1 MESRQNHLPVWTNR
15 CYAYASQQEVLRM
28 AAEPGFY
35 SLLPVKFR
43 DFGLRSGGVLTEERT
58 EAVRTRGQPE
68 TQYTTLR
75 LEPLLYRYAKKL
87 YDTAAGRLLIQYP
100 ALEAV
105 AAGPQRQT
113 GAYELLWRYPVAEI
127 EAAQRALMAEIL
139 KEGFTLEE
147 ELALSCTKRSGE
159 RFLSVNGA
167 LKLTPKSLRALM
179 RRPPEELLQRPLKKA
194 VAFSLADCEQYYQ
207 AFPED
212 RLELGNQFR
221 AYAAT
226 EPRNADAFAAARSG
240 DFELLC
246 KLAKNGYDLNAIG
259 RDGASVFGLFACGLL
274 QQYRGGRLPRFA
286 LQKLDELIF
295 LGANPALYGVSR
307 HVISPLA
314 CAADCDLPD
323 AVDYFL
329 KKGVSPE
336 IYPTIQPTGGGASL
350 RDRIRARSGD
360 PAYPN
365 AEEIV
370 RLLEAAE

>member
-15 CYAYASQQEVLRM
+15 CYAYASRQEVLRM
-28 AAEPGFY
+28 EAEPGFY
-35 SLLPVKFR
+35 SLLPIKFR
-43 DFGLRSGGVLTEERT
+43 DFGLRSGGALTAERT
-58 EAVRTRGQPE
+58 KTVTVRGQQE
-68 TQYTTLR
+68 TQHTTLR
-75 LEPLLYRYAKKL
+75 LEPLLYRCAKKL
-87 YDTAAGRLLIQYP
+87 YDTAAGRLLTAYP

-105 AAGPQRQT
+105 TIGPQRQT

-139 KEGFTLEE
+139 DEGFTLEE
-147 ELALSCTKRSGE
+147 ELALSCTKRGGE

-179 RRPPEELLQRPLKKA
+179 RRPPEELLHRPLKRA
-194 VAFSLADCEQYYQ
+194 VSFSFADCEQYYLP
-207 AFPED
+207 FPED

-221 AYAAT
+221 AYASTQA
-226 EPRNADAFAAARSG
+226 RNADAFSAARSG

-246 KLAKNGYDLNAIG
+246 KLAKNGYELNAIG
-259 RDGASVFGLFACGLL
+259 RDGASVFGIFACGLL
-274 QQYRGGRLPRFA
+274 QQYRGGKLPRFA

-307 HVISPLA
+307 RVTAPLA

-323 AVDYFL
+323 AVAYFL
-329 KKGVSPE
+329 NKGVSPD
-336 IYPTIQPTGGGASL
+336 IYPVIQPVGGGESL
-350 RDRIRARSGD
+350 LAMIRARSGD

-365 AEEIV
+365 AAEIAA
-370 RLLEAAE
+370 LLEAAE